1 MLTTLLYSPKDGSH
15 ATGNESLISTW
26 QQQQDAILWLNI
38 DGELT
43 PELQA
48 MLESKFGLHPLA
60 LQDASRERHQPKI
73 EPFDSHTFIILRGL
87 SADSD
92 SIDGENILLAMFIG
106 QRFII
111 TRHNKRSVSIENT
124 QAAIAS
130 GEFSLAQGTAQL
142 SLRISRMVVKRY
154 HKILYD
160 LETRLEELESTMLT
174 TANDEILA
182 EVVQYK
188 THLTRLRRNFHY
200 HVALFDTLQSTPS
213 LPFDDSLTHEI
224 NDICEQ
230 QHRAASLADLFY
242 NVAGD
247 LIDGYI
253 SVSAHRLNNIMKVL
267 TIITAIF
274 VPLTFIAG
282 IYGMNFEYIP
292 ELKHRFGY
300 FIVWGVM
307 LFLTTVLIGVFRKKK
322 WL

>member
-15 ATGNESLISTW
+15 ATGNESLVSTW

-142 SLRISRMVVKRY
+142 SL
-154 HKILYD
+154 
-160 LETRLEELESTMLT
+160 
-174 TANDEILA
+174 
-182 EVVQYK
+182 K